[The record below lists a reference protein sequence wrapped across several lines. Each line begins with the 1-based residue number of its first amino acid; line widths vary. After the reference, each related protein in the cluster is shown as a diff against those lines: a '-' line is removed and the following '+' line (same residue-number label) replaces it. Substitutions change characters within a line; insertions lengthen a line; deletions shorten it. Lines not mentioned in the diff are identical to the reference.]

1 VADASLASFRLVTWL
16 CRVTQN
22 ADGSAVE
29 GAWATAE
36 PRNEF
41 FGENFLE
48 MAARFR
54 EDDDETTSLSDLL
67 KEQDIKL

>member
-1 VADASLASFRLVTWL
+1 M
-16 CRVTQN
+16 QN

>member
-1 VADASLASFRLVTWL
+1 MGCGRAAGRGIARQSH
-16 CRVTQN
+16 
-22 ADGSAVE
+22 
-29 GAWATAE
+29 ATS
-36 PRNEF
+36 
-41 FGENFLE
+41 FLE